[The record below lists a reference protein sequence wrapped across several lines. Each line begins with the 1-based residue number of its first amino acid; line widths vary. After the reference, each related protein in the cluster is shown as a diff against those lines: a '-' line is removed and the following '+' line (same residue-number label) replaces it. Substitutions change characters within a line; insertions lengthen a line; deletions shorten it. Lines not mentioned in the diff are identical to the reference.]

1 MPHAEAQPLL
11 ISGLPGRMAAEVA
24 HLAHAARDMALLS
37 VALTSDVRDATGFTV
52 DTHEIRL
59 MAPDREPVDLPPAT
73 IAVDYSTPDAALG
86 NARWLVARGIPFVMG
101 TTGFDAAELETLVS
115 ASSVAAVAAPNMA
128 PPIVLLQAALRWLA
142 DEFPGACRDTTLAV
156 RESHQQGKRD
166 TSGTAR
172 ALVRSFRQLGIDCN
186 ERVIESLRDPERQH
200 DELGVPEAYLD
211 AHAFHRYELGAAG
224 DTVGIALEHN
234 VLGRRVYA
242 EGTLQA
248 VRFLRG
254 QIARGAAGRLFSMED
269 VLRGP
274 ATSTGT
280 E

>member
-1 MPHAEAQPLL
+1 MPQSEAQPLL

-24 HLAHAARDMALLS
+24 HLAHEAPDMALHS
-37 VALTSDVRDATGFTV
+37 VGLTSDARHASRFTV

-59 MAPDREPVDLPPAT
+59 IAPDREPVDLPPGT
-73 IAVDYSTPDAALG
+73 IAVDYSTPDAALS

-101 TTGFDAAELETLVS
+101 TTGFDAAELKAAISE
-115 ASSVAAVAAPNMA
+115 SSVAAVAAPNMA
-128 PPIVLLQAALRWLA
+128 APIVLLQAALRWLA
-142 DEFPGACRDTTLAV
+142 DEFPGSCRETTLSV
-156 RESHQQGKRD
+156 RESHQKGKRD

-172 ALVRSFRQLGIDCN
+172 ALVDSFRRLGIDCN
-186 ERVIESLRDPERQH
+186 ESLIESIRDPERQRGQ
-200 DELGVPEAYLD
+200 LRVPEAYLH

-224 DTVGIALEHN
+224 DTVGLALEHN

-248 VRFLRG
+248 IRFLRG

-269 VLRGP
+269 VLRGSAALP
-274 ATSTGT
+274 GTG
-280 E
+280 